1 MGFMFLF
8 IFTFFLFV
16 LFVCSWWALVVLM
29 VWWVWFILKILV
41 SELISLFFQYFMN
54 IFNEILFID
63 ENFLKLIVALI
74 NFFQIIIRFKII
86 VLIIQFID
94 SLTDIQIIKLLFR
107 LIELLYQCFI
117 ILHHYFNI
125 ILFRL
130 DKIHVIV
137 ELCMQFSLILWIF
150 VFGNFKRFTYKKI
163 FILIVILI

>member
-1 MGFMFLF
+1 MFLF

-16 LFVCSWWALVVLM
+16 LFVCSWWVLVVLM
-29 VWWVWFILKILV
+29 VWWIWFILKILV

-54 IFNEILFID
+54 IFNEILFIV
-63 ENFLKLIVALI
+63 EI
-74 NFFQIIIRFKII
+74 NFFLIIIRCKII
-86 VLIIQFID
+86 VLIIQFIETW
-94 SLTDIQIIKLLFR
+94 TDIQIIKLLLR

-117 ILHHYFNI
+117 ILHQYFNI
-125 ILFRL
+125 VLFRL

-137 ELCMQFSLILWIF
+137 ELCMQLSLILWIF

>member
-16 LFVCSWWALVVLM
+16 LFVCSWWVLVVLM

-63 ENFLKLIVALI
+63 EI
-74 NFFQIIIRFKII
+74 NFFQIIIRCKII
-86 VLIIQFID
+86 VLIIQFIETLAD
-94 SLTDIQIIKLLFR
+94 VQIIKLLLR
-107 LIELLYQCFI
+107 LIELLDQCFI
-117 ILHHYFNI
+117 ILHHYFNVV
-125 ILFRL
+125 LFRL
-130 DKIHVIV
+130 DKINDIF

-150 VFGNFKRFTYKKI
+150 VFGNFNRFTYKKI
-163 FILIVILI
+163 FILIIILI

>member
-16 LFVCSWWALVVLM
+16 LFVCSWWVLVVLM

-41 SELISLFFQYFMN
+41 SKLISLFFQYFMN
-54 IFNEILFID
+54 VFNEILFID
-63 ENFLKLIVALI
+63 EI

-86 VLIIQFID
+86 VLNIQFID
-94 SLTDIQIIKLLFR
+94 SLTDLQIIKLLLR
-107 LIELLYQCFI
+107 LIKLLYQCFI

-125 ILFRL
+125 VLFRL

>member
-16 LFVCSWWALVVLM
+16 LFVCSWWVLVVLM
-29 VWWVWFILKILV
+29 VWWIWFILKILV

-63 ENFLKLIVALI
+63 EI
-74 NFFQIIIRFKII
+74 NFFQIIIRCNKII
-86 VLIIQFID
+86 LIIQFID
-94 SLTDIQIIKLLFR
+94 FLTDIQIIKLLLR

-117 ILHHYFNI
+117 ILHHYFNVV
-125 ILFRL
+125 LFRL

-137 ELCMQFSLILWIF
+137 ELCMRFSLILWIF

>member
-8 IFTFFLFV
+8 IFSFFLFV
-16 LFVCSWWALVVLM
+16 LFVCSWWVLVVLM

-63 ENFLKLIVALI
+63 EI
-74 NFFQIIIRFKII
+74 NFFLIIIRCNKI
-86 VLIIQFID
+86 VLIIQFIETW
-94 SLTDIQIIKLLFR
+94 TDIQIIKLLLR

-117 ILHHYFNI
+117 ILHQYFNI
-125 ILFRL
+125 VLFRL

-137 ELCMQFSLILWIF
+137 ELCMQLSLILWIF

>member
-16 LFVCSWWALVVLM
+16 LFECSWWVLVVLM

-63 ENFLKLIVALI
+63 EI
-74 NFFQIIIRFKII
+74 NFFQIIIRCNKII
-86 VLIIQFID
+86 LIIQFID
-94 SLTDIQIIKLLFR
+94 SLTDIQIIKLLLR

-117 ILHHYFNI
+117 ILHHYFNVV
-125 ILFRL
+125 LFRL